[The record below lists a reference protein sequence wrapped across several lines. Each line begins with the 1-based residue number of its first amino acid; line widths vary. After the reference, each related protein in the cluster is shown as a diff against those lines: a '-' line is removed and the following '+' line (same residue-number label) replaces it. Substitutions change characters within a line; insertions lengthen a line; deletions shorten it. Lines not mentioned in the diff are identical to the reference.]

1 MAEEQKGTLVS
12 ADSALKTS
20 QDALTKQ
27 ARATERKAKGKGETR
42 SDRPRREREV
52 REPQEGD
59 IQGKLIG
66 INRITKVVKGGR
78 TLRFNAIVVVGDLQG
93 RVGIGSGK
101 AREVS
106 EAIRKAE
113 QDGMKN
119 MRTVP
124 IVGTTIPHEV
134 IGKFGTSKVI
144 MMPSKEG
151 TGLVAGVSVRAVL
164 SLAGYRDVTAKC
176 HGSTNPRNVV
186 KATMDALEQLRTR
199 EEVMYLRGKS
209 K

>member
-1 MAEEQKGTLVS
+1 MEEKKEKKLVS
-12 ADSALKTS
+12 ADAALKTS
-20 QDALTKQ
+20 QDAIAKQ
-27 ARATERKAKGKGETR
+27 ARSTERKATGKGETR
-42 SDRPRREREV
+42 TERKPREREV
-52 REPQEGD
+52 REPQQGD
-59 IQGKLIG
+59 IQGKLVG

-93 RVGIGSGK
+93 RVGVGSGK

-113 QDGMKN
+113 QDGIKNMKN
-119 MRTVP
+119 VP

-134 IGKFGTSKVI
+134 IGRFGTAKVI
-144 MMPSKEG
+144 MLPAKEG
-151 TGLVAGVSVRAVL
+151 SGLVAGVSVRAVL
-164 SLAGYRDVTAKC
+164 SLAGYRDITAKC

-186 KATMDALEQLRTR
+186 HATMNALSQLRTK
-199 EEVMYLRGKS
+199 EEVMYLRGKA

>member
-1 MAEEQKGTLVS
+1 MAEVEKKEKLVS
-12 ADSALKTS
+12 ADQALKTS
-20 QDALTKQ
+20 QDAIAKQ
-27 ARATERKAKGKGETR
+27 GRTTERKAAGKGESR
-42 SDRPRREREV
+42 GDRKPREV
-52 REPQEGD
+52 RIPQEGD
-59 IQGKLIG
+59 IQGKLVG

-93 RVGIGSGK
+93 RVGVGTGK

-119 MRTVP
+119 MVTVP

-151 TGLVAGVSVRAVL
+151 NGLVAGVSVRAVL

-176 HGSTNPRNVV
+176 HGSTNARNVV
-186 KATMDALEQLRTR
+186 HATLDALSQLRTK
-199 EEVMYLRGKS
+199 EEVMYLRGK
-209 K
+209 KN

>member
-1 MAEEQKGTLVS
+1 MEEEKKLVS
-12 ADSALKTS
+12 ADEVLKTS
-20 QDALTKQ
+20 QDAIVKQ
-27 ARATERKAKGKGETR
+27 ARATERKAKGQGESR
-42 SDRPRREREV
+42 GERKPREPREV
-52 REPQEGD
+52 REPQVGD
-59 IQGKLIG
+59 IQGRLIG

-93 RVGIGSGK
+93 RVGVGSGK

-113 QDGMKN
+113 QDGIKNMKN
-119 MRTVP
+119 VP
-124 IVGTTIPHEV
+124 VVGTTIPHEV
-134 IGKFGTSKVI
+134 IGRFGTSKVI

-151 TGLVAGVSVRAVL
+151 NGLVAGISVRAVL

-186 KATMDALEQLRTR
+186 HATMDALSQLRTK
-199 EEVMYLRGKS
+199 EEVMYLRGK
-209 K
+209 KN